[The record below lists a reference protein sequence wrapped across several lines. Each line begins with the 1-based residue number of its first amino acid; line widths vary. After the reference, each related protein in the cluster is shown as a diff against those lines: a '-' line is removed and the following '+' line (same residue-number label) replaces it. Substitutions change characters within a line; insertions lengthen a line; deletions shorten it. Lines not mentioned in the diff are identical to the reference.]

1 MDKGSVYSTM
11 INAKR
16 LGSINAAAFVR
27 NASLYSRIGEDAA
40 LSKIT
45 HDFYAKAATDARLRK
60 FFDIPN
66 AAEMEKQIQK
76 QLTFLK
82 VALGGANTEGLDMR
96 MTYTYLSSLG
106 LTDAHFDAVVE
117 IVSAILQEQKV
128 TPALIDE
135 MTAFCESVR
144 KYVLG

>member
-40 LSKIT
+40 LSKLVR
-45 HDFYAKAATDARLRK
+45 DFYAKAATDARLRK
-60 FFDIPN
+60 FFDIPDT
-66 AAEMEKQIQK
+66 AAMEKQIK
-76 QLTFLK
+76 QQLAFLK
-82 VALGGANTEGLDMR
+82 VALGGANTEGLDMLK
-96 MTYTYLSSLG
+96 TYTYLSSLG

-117 IVSAILQEQKV
+117 ILSANLQEQKV
-128 TPALIDE
+128 TPSLIDE
-135 MTAFCESVR
+135 MTVFCESVR